1 MNIMQV
7 EEENMKK
14 TIKDYELNGKKVIIR
29 CDLNVPI
36 ENGIIKD
43 ITRIK
48 ASLKTIRYARKMNA
62 KVILLSHLGRI
73 KTEEDKQ
80 KNTLKP
86 VAEEL
91 SKLLRKKVT
100 FIDQTRGEKLENAI
114 KNMKNRDVILI
125 ENTRFEDLDGKKE
138 SSNDKQLGQYWASLG
153 DIFINDAFGT
163 IHRSH
168 ASNLGIASNLPN
180 GIGFLVEKEIKNL
193 TKLTNK
199 PKKPYTIILGGSKVS
214 DKIGVISN
222 LITKADYILI
232 GGGMAFTFLKAAGF
246 GIGSSI
252 CEKEKISFCKEL
264 LDKYQDKL
272 ILPIDIIT
280 GSEIKENTSIHER
293 FINEIEEDE
302 IGLDIGPKTIE
313 VFKQY
318 LDDCKT
324 IFWNGPVGY
333 FEIKEFSNGT
343 KELLNI
349 ITNTKAYTLVGGG
362 DTARAA
368 VTFNYQDKISHISTG
383 GGASLEFL
391 EEVSLPAL
399 DIIDEK

>member
-1 MNIMQV
+1 
-7 EEENMKK
+7 MKK
-14 TIKDYELNGKKVIIR
+14 TIKDYDLSGKKVIIR
-29 CDLNVPI
+29 CDFNVPI

-43 ITRIK
+43 ESRIK
-48 ASLKTIRYARKMNA
+48 KSLKTIRYVRKQGA
-62 KVILLSHLGRI
+62 KVILMSHLGRV
-73 KTEEDKQ
+73 KTIEDKE
-80 KNTLKP
+80 KYTLKP
-86 VAEEL
+86 VAERL
-91 SKLLRKKVT
+91 SKLLRKKVK
-100 FIDQTRGEKLENAI
+100 FINETRGQNLENAI
-114 KNMKNRDVILI
+114 DNMKDKDVILI

-138 SSNDKQLGQYWASLG
+138 SNNDKKLGKYWASLG

-168 ASNLGIASNLPN
+168 ASNLGIASNIPN
-180 GIGFLVEKEIKNL
+180 GLGFLVEEEIKKL

-199 PKKPYTIILGGSKVS
+199 PRKPYTIILGGAKVS

-246 GIGSSI
+246 NIGSSL
-252 CEKEKISFCKEL
+252 CEREKLAYCKEML
-264 LDKYQDKL
+264 ENYPDKL
-272 ILPIDIIT
+272 ILPIDVIT
-280 GSEIKENTSIHER
+280 ATEIKDNTKTHER

-302 IGLDIGPKTIE
+302 MGLDIGPRTLE

-324 IFWNGPVGY
+324 IFWNGPVGC
-333 FEIKEFSNGT
+333 FETKGFENGT
-343 KELLNI
+343 KELFEI

-368 VTFNYQDKISHISTG
+368 ATFNYENKISHVSTG
-383 GGASLEFL
+383 GGASLAFL
-391 EEVSLPAL
+391 EGIELPAL
-399 DIIDEK
+399 KIINEKK

>member
-1 MNIMQV
+1 
-7 EEENMKK
+7 MKK
-14 TIKDYELNGKKVIIR
+14 TIKDYELSGKKVIIR
-29 CDLNVPI
+29 CDFNVPI
-36 ENGIIKD
+36 QDGIIKD
-43 ITRIK
+43 ETRIK
-48 ASLKTIRYARKMNA
+48 ASLKTIRYARKHNA

-73 KTEEDKQ
+73 KNEEDKT
-80 KNTLKP
+80 KYTLKP
-86 VAEEL
+86 VAQML

-100 FIDQTRGEKLENAI
+100 FIDQTRGEKLNKAVENMQH
-114 KNMKNRDVILI
+114 KDVILI
-125 ENTRFEDLDGKKE
+125 ENTRFEDLNGKKE
-138 SSNDKQLGQYWASLG
+138 SGNDKELGKYWANLG

-180 GIGFLVEKEIKNL
+180 GIGFLVEEEIK
-193 TKLTNK
+193 KLNK
-199 PKKPYTIILGGSKVS
+199 LIDKPRKPYTIILGGSKVS

-246 GIGSSI
+246 NIGSSL
-252 CEKEKISFCKEL
+252 CEKEKLDFCKKM
-264 LDKYQDKL
+264 LDQYPDKL
-272 ILPIDIIT
+272 ILPIDVIT
-280 GSEIKENTSIHER
+280 ATEIKENVKTHER
-293 FINEIEEDE
+293 FVNEIAEDE
-302 IGLDIGPKTIE
+302 IGLDIGPKTLE

-333 FEIKEFSNGT
+333 FEIKEFANGT
-343 KELLNI
+343 KQLLKI

-368 VTFNYQDKISHISTG
+368 TNFNYQDKISHISTG
-383 GGASLEFL
+383 GGASLAFL
-391 EEVSLPAL
+391 EKSNLPAL

>member
-7 EEENMKK
+7 KEENMKK